1 MGNGKTD
8 HRTIRQ
14 IDRTLHKA
22 LSEGTTPHYDTT
34 ILILYGTCHNLCCR
48 RRVAVHQ
55 HHDLTIL
62 EHTFTISYIVHTR
75 HLTTFCI
82 NNQITLLQKLFRDI
96 YCSLQITTSILL
108 QIEYQMLHPFSLQL
122 VETLQKLLMRRCTKA
137 ANTDIANAWTNH
149 IGGID

>member
-1 MGNGKTD
+1 MSNGETD

-14 IDRTLHKA
+14 IDRTLYKA
-22 LSEGTTPHYDTT
+22 FSEGTTPHNNTT
-34 ILILYGTCHNLCCR
+34 ILILDGTCHNLCCR
-48 RRVAVHQ
+48 RRITVHQ

-62 EHTFTISYIVHTR
+62 EYTFTISCIVHTR
-75 HLTTFCI
+75 YLTTFCI

-96 YCSLQITTSILL
+96 YCSLQITATILL

-122 VETLQKLLMRRCTKA
+122 VETFQELLMRRSTKA
-137 ANTDIANAWTNH
+137 ANTDIANARTNH